1 MPFLTPGNLPDQ
13 GSNLRLLC
21 LWHWKANSLS
31 PRHLGSPLTKQHTY
45 KWPYAWLCVKNIWK
59 EQFLDF
65 GFEFEIRWRGLE
77 KGGVTCIRVLG
88 CSLSGC
94 LRGETRGCVRKPET

>member
-1 MPFLTPGNLPDQ
+1 M
-13 GSNLRLLC
+13 
-21 LWHWKANSLS
+21 
-31 PRHLGSPLTKQHTY
+31 
-45 KWPYAWLCVKNIWK
+45 KNIWK

-94 LRGETRGCVRKPET
+94 LRGETRGCVRKAET